1 MASSATPSGAEP
13 VGTLSASGSFTG
25 KIRHIKIAS
34 AYNTSVF
41 YGDFVKL
48 VAAGTVEKAAVTTAV
63 VAGTVGIFVGCAY
76 TDPNTKQKTFSQY
89 WPADTVASDAVAYVV
104 DDPKLV
110 FQMQGDGSIAQ
121 TGLGNNV
128 QAISTAGSTDIGR
141 SRNALDAST
150 IATTNTFPLRIVDFV
165 DGPDSAVGDSFTDC
179 IVTWLPGSHAYDT
192 ALGV

>member
-1 MASSATPSGAEP
+1 MASSATPMGAEP

-25 KIRHIKIAS
+25 KVRHIKIAN
-34 AYNTSVF
+34 AYGTDIF

-63 VAGTVGIFVGCAY
+63 VAGTVGIFVGCSY
-76 TDPNTKQKTFSQY
+76 TDPGTSQPTFNQY
-89 WPADTVASDAVAYVV
+89 FPASTAADDIVAYVV
-104 DDPKLV
+104 DDPKLL

-128 QAISTAGSTDIGR
+128 SAVSTAGSTSIGR
-141 SRNALDAST
+141 SKNALDAST
-150 IATTNTFPLRIVDFV
+150 IATTNSLPLRIVDFV

-179 IVTWLPGSHAYDT
+179 VVTYLPLSHAYET
-192 ALGV
+192 KLGV

>member
-1 MASSATPSGAEP
+1 MATSATPMVAEP

-25 KIRHIKIAS
+25 KVRHIKIAS
-34 AYNTSVF
+34 AYDTAIF

-48 VAAGTVEKAAVTTAV
+48 VAAGTVEKAAVTTAA
-63 VAGTVGIFVGCAY
+63 VAGTVGVFVGCSY
-76 TDPNTKQKTFSQY
+76 TDPTTKQPTFSQY
-89 WPADTVASDAVAYVV
+89 WPADTVASDAVAYVA

-141 SRNALDAST
+141 SKNALDASS

-165 DGPDSAVGDSFTDC
+165 DGPSSAVGDSFTDC

>member
-1 MASSATPSGAEP
+1 MATSATPTGAEP

-25 KIRHIKIAS
+25 KVRHIKIAS
-34 AYNTSVF
+34 AYNTAIF

-48 VAAGTVEKAAVTTAV
+48 VAAGTAEKAAVTTAA
-63 VAGTVGIFVGCAY
+63 VAGTVGVFVGCSY
-76 TDPNTKQKTFSQY
+76 TDPTTKQPTFSQY
-89 WPADTVASDAVAYVV
+89 WPAGTVASDAVAYVA

-141 SRNALDAST
+141 SKNALDASS

-165 DGPDSAVGDSFTDC
+165 DGPNSAVGDSFTDC